1 MSTKNEGF
9 RTIRE
14 KPVKRASLA
23 KEELRPSKTTKNIF
37 DLQNGSALKIKM
49 FLKRHDISQLIFNGN
64 GGVYESYLC
73 IPKNQM
79 TPPQLREGGP
89 RESNN
94 TRKLLSCAKVRE
106 DCLKKVEAKVEQLQK
121 LNPEIV

>member
-1 MSTKNEGF
+1 MRSSNEGV

-23 KEELRPSKTTKNIF
+23 QESLKPSKTTKNIF

-89 RESNN
+89 RESN
-94 TRKLLSCAKVRE
+94 TRKLLSCVKVRE